1 MYNFKKIFLNHL
13 ISLILGKVNAT
24 FCEKPHLSTKYST
37 MNQKLIFVFFY
48 CFLLFF
54 LLCENFFQSENKNV
68 ISDLMD

>member
-1 MYNFKKIFLNHL
+1 
-13 ISLILGKVNAT
+13 
-24 FCEKPHLSTKYST
+24 

-68 ISDLMD
+68 ISDLID